1 MKNWIKFGTVIGA
14 VVLFACNENKDA
26 NTDAATSTT
35 DGAAAEPKKLNF
47 TLVKVYP
54 HDTANYTQGLQWY
67 HGKLY
72 ESTGLEGFS
81 KVAQINAATGK
92 AVQQT
97 KLPNTIFGE
106 GITVLNNK
114 IYNLTWQNN
123 VVYVYDATT
132 LKKIQEFS
140 WPYEGWGITNDGTNL
155 IISTGTNNLYVVNP
169 ANFSILKT
177 VGVYNN
183 YGPIANLNELEWVN
197 GFVWANQY
205 QTNKIHKIDIN
216 SGRVVAYLDLA
227 GIREQNNLPYA
238 NDDEEKGN
246 FLNGIAY
253 DSAKGNFWLT
263 GKRWQNYFEV
273 KVGE

>member
-1 MKNWIKFGTVIGA
+1 MKKWIKFGIVIGA

-26 NTDAATSTT
+26 TTDTSNSTT
-35 DGAAAEPKKLNF
+35 DVAAEPKKLGF
-47 TLVKVYP
+47 SLVKVYP

-67 HGKLY
+67 QGKLY
-72 ESTGLEGFS
+72 ESTGREGFS
-81 KVAQINAATGK
+81 KVAHINTSTGK
-92 AVQQT
+92 AMQQT
-97 KLPNTIFGE
+97 LLPNSVFGE

-123 VVYVYDATT
+123 VVYVYDATSF
-132 LKKIQEFS
+132 KKLQEFS

-169 ANFSILKT
+169 TNFSILKT
-177 VGVYNN
+177 IGVYNN
-183 YGPIANLNELEWVN
+183 YGPISNLNELEWVK
-197 GFVWANQY
+197 GYVWANQY

-238 NDDEEKGN
+238 ADDEEKGN

-273 KVGE
+273 KLSE